1 MAFIFSLLSGDQ
13 LLSLLLPCLDGYLLW
28 LTFAAC
34 NADALR
40 AAFFADRNHNRENP
54 ILEFRLDIVGI
65 DRPGEGDRPF
75 KGAGDDFPQEPV
87 VSLPALHP
95 ATLGLLCLLSSALLL
110 TLLLRRP
117 TLHLTLGLVLMLIL
131 MAIATANR
139 QAVLINR
146 KFNIFRPHPW
156 KRNIHLIAIRR

>member
-40 AAFFADRNHNRENP
+40 AAFFTDRNHNRENP

-65 DRPGEGDRPF
+65 DRPGEINRPF

-87 VSLPALHP
+87 VSLPMPLHP
-95 ATLGLLCLLSSALLL
+95 ATLGLLRLLSSTLLSSTLLSSALLL

-131 MAIATANR
+131 MAIVTAN
-139 QAVLINR
+139 
-146 KFNIFRPHPW
+146 
-156 KRNIHLIAIRR
+156 